1 MPTAAANGI
10 EIAYDTFGDTASPPI
25 LLIVGLG
32 RQMVFWDAAFCEQLA
47 AKGLRVIRFDNRD
60 TGLTTKFEAAGDPD
74 LTQALTAAMNGEAVD
89 APYSL
94 DDMADDAVGLLD
106 ALGIENAH
114 ICGMSMGAAITQI
127 IGYRHPDRA
136 LSLIPIMGSTGSPDL
151 PQARPEAIEALLR
164 PVPREREACLAQAV
178 EIWQVLSGSLRDDP
192 ERIREKAARE
202 YDRAFYPQ
210 GMPRQFTAIL
220 ANGNRKPRLS
230 SVTAPTLVIHGE
242 EDPLIPVEG
251 GRDIAEAIPNAEL
264 LIIQGMGHSL
274 PRAAWPQIVDAIA
287 GHTTKKQ
294 ATKKQATKN

>member
-1 MPTAAANGI
+1 
-10 EIAYDTFGDTASPPI
+10 
-25 LLIVGLG
+25 
-32 RQMVFWDAAFCEQLA
+32 
-47 AKGLRVIRFDNRD
+47 
-60 TGLTTKFEAAGDPD
+60 
-74 LTQALTAAMNGEAVD
+74 
-89 APYSL
+89 
-94 DDMADDAVGLLD
+94 MADDAVGLLD

-114 ICGMSMGAAITQI
+114 ICGMSMRAAITQI
-127 IGYRHPDRA
+127 IGYRYPDRA

-192 ERIREKAARE
+192 ERIRKKAARE

-230 SVTAPTLVIHGE
+230 AVTAPTLVIHGD

-274 PRAAWPQIVDAIA
+274 PRAVWPQIVDAIA
-287 GHTTKKQ
+287 AHTTKMSV
-294 ATKKQATKN
+294 TKN

>member
-1 MPTAAANGI
+1 
-10 EIAYDTFGDTASPPI
+10 
-25 LLIVGLG
+25 
-32 RQMVFWDAAFCEQLA
+32 
-47 AKGLRVIRFDNRD
+47 
-60 TGLTTKFEAAGDPD
+60 
-74 LTQALTAAMNGEAVD
+74 
-89 APYSL
+89 
-94 DDMADDAVGLLD
+94 
-106 ALGIENAH
+106 
-114 ICGMSMGAAITQI
+114 
-127 IGYRHPDRA
+127 
-136 LSLIPIMGSTGSPDL
+136 MGSTGRPDL

-230 SVTAPTLVIHGE
+230 SVTAPTLVIHGD

-274 PRAAWPQIVDAIA
+274 PRAVWPQIVDAIA
-287 GHTTKKQ
+287 AHTTKKP
-294 ATKKQATKN
+294 AAKN